1 MSRRLIVPIVIFA
14 TLMTVSAEAQK
25 RRAVRA
31 PSAPP
36 PPAGTCHTFGL
47 VRAGLIAT
55 YQTVPASTF
64 TVTYIS
70 DAPTRTVT
78 KQRVMAA
85 GTTTDVD
92 TILDG
97 EVVGNLRGLKH
108 INVKATTSVPIL
120 GNLTIETDVDFVPS
134 LISGPSA
141 GWCVGNTWTIPATT
155 ETVTV
160 KSPVAPPTNN
170 IKVTVAG
177 QGEVLAVGETV
188 VVPAGSFQTVKYRG
202 VTVTDGNVQTAITWV
217 SMEHNIVVKQDALD
231 ANGAVITALVLTAL
245 Q

>member
-36 PPAGTCHTFGL
+36 PSGQCHTFGL
-47 VRAGLIAT
+47 VRTGLIAS
-55 YQTVPASTF
+55 YSTVPASTF

-70 DAPTRTVT
+70 DTPTRTVT

-120 GNLTIETDVDFVPS
+120 GSLTIETDVDFVPS
-134 LISGPSA
+134 LIAGPSA
-141 GWCVGNTWTIPATT
+141 GWCVGNTWSIPATT

-160 KSPVAPPTNN
+160 KSPIAPPTNT

-177 QGEVLAVGETV
+177 TGEVLAVGETV

-202 VTVTDGNVQTAITWV
+202 VMVQDGNVQTAITWV

-231 ANGAVITALVLTAL
+231 ANGAVTTALVLTAL

>member
-1 MSRRLIVPIVIFA
+1 
-14 TLMTVSAEAQK
+14 
-25 RRAVRA
+25 
-31 PSAPP
+31 
-36 PPAGTCHTFGL
+36 
-47 VRAGLIAT
+47 
-55 YQTVPASTF
+55 
-64 TVTYIS
+64 
-70 DAPTRTVT
+70 PTRTVT

-108 INVKATTSVPIL
+108 INVKATTSVPII
-120 GNLTIETDVDFVPS
+120 GSLTIETDVDFVPS
-134 LISGPSA
+134 LIAGPSA
-141 GWCVGNTWTIPATT
+141 GWCVGNTWSIPATT

-160 KSPVAPPTNN
+160 KSPIAPPTNT

-177 QGEVLAVGETV
+177 TGEVLAVGETV

-202 VTVTDGNVQTAITWV
+202 VMVQDGNVQTAITWV

-231 ANGAVITALVLTAL
+231 ANGAVTTALVLTAL